1 MGCLIWTGHEPDD
14 KFHSVFSLI
23 AVASVFSAFMCGE
36 NPASNHI
43 IGGCYVCRLLN
54 FIASEHL
61 PVLLLD
67 SKAHH
72 GSGWFDNHVQQDTP

>member
-43 IGGCYVCRLLN
+43 IVVAMYAGY
-54 FIASEHL
+54 
-61 PVLLLD
+61 
-67 SKAHH
+67 
-72 GSGWFDNHVQQDTP
+72 